1 MPRAV
6 AMEMRDRMR
15 KKINSRVIITF
26 WGIQESKYTSI
37 PVESFLFTCLP
48 VYLSTFLLILWI
60 LHLRY
65 RAPVVFARFRRLW
78 CEHLG
83 GWDRFQQH
91 LLVINGRTP
100 VKERKLIVI
109 AQHDRFGGTGIF
121 AIAAVDTADH
131 VNFVGRGIALAWRE
145 ASFIRILSRFHKD
158 RVCRA
163 GCRAQ

>member
-37 PVESFLFTCLP
+37 PVESFLFTFIP

-65 RAPVVFARFRRLW
+65 RAPVVFAGFHFLRR
-78 CEHLG
+78 EHLG
-83 GWDRFQQH
+83 GWNRLQQN
-91 LLVINGRTP
+91 LLVINGQTT
-100 VKERKLIVI
+100 VKERKLII
-109 AQHDRFGGTGIF
+109 
-121 AIAAVDTADH
+121 
-131 VNFVGRGIALAWRE
+131 
-145 ASFIRILSRFHKD
+145 
-158 RVCRA
+158 
-163 GCRAQ
+163 